1 MKILVVIDMQNDF
14 VDGALGTKEAVAIV
28 PNVIQKIEN
37 FPGPIL
43 YTRDTHGEDYLTTQ
57 EGENLPVIHCVKGTD
72 GWQLV
77 DEIRL
82 LAEEDA
88 IIDKP
93 TFGSMKLPEA
103 ICALAGDE
111 EIESITLVGLC
122 TDICVISNAMILKAA
137 FPEVP
142 LIIDADCCAG
152 VTEGSHK
159 TALDAMQACQIK
171 IDHYP
176 G

>member
-14 VDGALGTKEAVAIV
+14 VDGALGTKEAVGIV
-28 PNVIQKIEN
+28 PAVLHKIED
-37 FPGPIL
+37 FPGPVL
-43 YTRDTHGEDYLTTQ
+43 YTRDTHGEDYLQTL
-57 EGENLPVIHCVKGTD
+57 EGKNLPVIHCVKGTK

-77 DEIRL
+77 DEIRM
-82 LAEEDA
+82 LASEDA

-103 ICALAGDE
+103 IDKCSDGE
-111 EIESITLVGLC
+111 EIESITLIGLC

-137 FPEVP
+137 FPDVP
-142 LIIDADCCAG
+142 IIIDADCCAG
-152 VTEGSHK
+152 VTPASHR
-159 TALDAMQACQIK
+159 TALDAMSACQIE
-171 IDHYP
+171 IDHYS